1 MKKVFLAILLLTAI
15 HSSYSQSK
23 KVLINKC
30 TNKVEVQ
37 GPNGVICSNVY
48 RTKWFT
54 LIPAYKLDGN
64 RLSSTGF
71 TVIRSG
77 LGTLSKKDQ
86 LFFSFKDGTKLRLE
100 LGGELK
106 SDNIVYFELSELE
119 FSLIKAKAIKS
130 VRYINGNDYKSLEY
144 IMVGNKERNYY
155 TNLFNNYQ
163 IQEVHCD
170 K

>member
-1 MKKVFLAILLLTAI
+1 MKKIFLAVLLLVAVCF
-15 HSSYSQSK
+15 SYSQSK
-23 KVLINKC
+23 KVAINKC
-30 TNKVEVQ
+30 TNKSEIH
-37 GPNGVICSNVY
+37 GPEGVICSNVSKK
-48 RTKWFT
+48 KWFT
-54 LIPAYKLDGN
+54 LIPRYKIDGN
-64 RLSSTGF
+64 RLSCSGF

-77 LGTLSKKDQ
+77 LGSLTKKDQ

-100 LGGELK
+100 SEGELK
-106 SDNIVYFELSELE
+106 LDNTVYFKISDLE
-119 FSLIKAKAIKS
+119 FSLIKLKAIKS

-163 IQEVHCD
+163 IQEVHCN